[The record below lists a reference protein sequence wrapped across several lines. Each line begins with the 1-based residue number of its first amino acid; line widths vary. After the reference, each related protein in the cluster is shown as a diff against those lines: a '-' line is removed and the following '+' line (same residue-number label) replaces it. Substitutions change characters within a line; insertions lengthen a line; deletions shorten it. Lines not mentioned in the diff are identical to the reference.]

1 MMLEKS
7 LADYA
12 AALASKDPVPGGGGA
27 AAYVAAL
34 GVSLGAMVCNLTL
47 GKRRYAGA
55 QDEIAE
61 LEVRC
66 RTLRD
71 EFERLSEA
79 DAEVFYPLSQ
89 AYGLPSG
96 TPDERDVKAA
106 VLQPALVAAAEVPL
120 QVCRRIGGALDI
132 LDRLSEIGSRIA
144 ISDVGVGAS
153 FCQAA
158 LTSAELNVL
167 INSRLLTDP
176 AHRQALEAEAARLTT
191 EGVAH
196 ADRIVAK
203 VRAQLAG

>member
-1 MMLEKS
+1 MLEES
-7 LADYA
+7 LTDYA
-12 AALASKDPVPGGGGA
+12 TVLSSKDPVPGGGGA

-47 GKRRYAGA
+47 GKKRYAGV
-55 QDEIAE
+55 QDEIGE
-61 LEVRC
+61 LEERS

-79 DAEVFYPLSQ
+79 DAEAFYPLSQ

-96 TPDERDVKAA
+96 TPQERDAKAA
-106 VLQPALVAAAEVPL
+106 VLQPALAAAAGVPL
-120 QVCRRIGGALDI
+120 QVCRRIGEALEI
-132 LDRLSEIGSRIA
+132 LDRLAEIGSRIA

-153 FCQAA
+153 FCRAA
-158 LTSAELNVL
+158 LASAELNVL

-176 AHRQALEAEAARLTT
+176 DQRQGLETEAARLTA
-191 EGVAH
+191 EGVAR

-203 VRAQLAG
+203 VRAQLVG